1 MAENPGWSVSSGKYL
16 ELCVYYFQEKAVNCR
31 KKNSLPKPKCCR
43 TVSSWI
49 WINPLPCPSTPSQGV
64 VKRKEVL
71 FLIEL
76 GHSIKIYYGLLV
88 NLATSGHMIDSFFIT
103 WSIFVCIFFL
113 IRKSLWDFNITWIL
127 QSQYVTQQQLKM
139 WIFLYSRRTRK
150 QKVSVQE

>member
-88 NLATSGHMIDSFFIT
+88 NLATSGHMIDSFFYHLVDFCLYFFSYPKELMRFQHYLNLTI
-103 WSIFVCIFFL
+103 SVCNSTAIENVNFP
-113 IRKSLWDFNITWIL
+113 I
-127 QSQYVTQQQLKM
+127 
-139 WIFLYSRRTRK
+139 
-150 QKVSVQE
+150 